1 MAPTPTSGTSTE
13 KKERAMVRA
22 DAAVHPRLLS
32 CTLRAIA
39 SAASHLTRPTRNSPA
54 VVIACCA

>member
-39 SAASHLTRPTRNSPA
+39 STASHLTRCRSCTLPDVQREA
-54 VVIACCA
+54 